1 MLTSISFETYV
12 SLVYALI
19 MIKRRDT
26 SRRRERIVALL
37 REQGS
42 VQIPALAQILGVS
55 TQTLRKD
62 LNFLDR
68 KRICTRSTGGAI
80 LHSGAASTT
89 EDAID
94 VKRTLFASEKVSIG
108 RRAAALISDGESVL
122 LDSGTTTLQV
132 ARHLNPEDSLVVV
145 TNDVGIMNEL
155 TGRDSVQ
162 LVFLGGTLRRK
173 SLSFYGSQTE
183 RTVRDLHVDK
193 LFLAAD
199 GFDTEKGITTH
210 FEPEAQLNRMMCA
223 AAKEIIV
230 VTDSSKFG
238 RLCLH
243 SVLEPQ
249 GISKVVTD
257 AGIPVEAREALA
269 RSGVEVIVV

>member
-1 MLTSISFETYV
+1 
-12 SLVYALI
+12 

-26 SRRRERIVALL
+26 TSRRERIISLL

-42 VQIPALAQILGVS
+42 VQIPALAQMFGVS

-80 LHSGAASTT
+80 LQSGAASAA

-94 VKRTLFASEKVSIG
+94 VKRTLFAAEKVNIG
-108 RRAAALISDGESVL
+108 KRAATLIRDGESIL

-132 ARHLNPEDSLVVV
+132 ARHLNPQDSLIVV

-155 TGRDSVQ
+155 ISRESVQ

-173 SLSFYGSQTE
+173 SLSFYGTQTE
-183 RTVRDLHVDK
+183 RTVQDLHVDK

-199 GFDTEKGITTH
+199 GFDIHKGITTH
-210 FEPEAQLNRMMCA
+210 FEPEAQLNRMMCKA
-223 AAKEIIV
+223 ASEIIV
-230 VTDSSKFG
+230 VADSSKFG
-238 RLCLH
+238 RICLH
-243 SVLEPQ
+243 RILEPQ

-257 AGIPVEAREALA
+257 AGIPDAARDALA
-269 RSGVEVIVV
+269 RHGVEVIVV